1 MFKRLI
7 LSVLL
12 LCAVVPSVRA
22 DLTNDVALIRQ
33 YANRIQL
40 YLGSLEVMFSDSEL
54 EGWYNYRDDVIL
66 YLENLKNTI
75 INLDTTCSDLYPY
88 LIQQYY
94 HVITIDDNVQSSV
107 SQLVLVND
115 YLSTIQGVIEQLQ
128 SVIED
133 YENFKDS
140 ITIPLNNIDA
150 NNEET
155 VTYVRAIYEDVD
167 TIKAFFLG
175 ESNLREMLETL
186 WDIKNELEYFQQR
199 WEAQNT
205 DLHEMFLDPFDNSG
219 FQEAY
224 QQTWEYFDRTFDP
237 LWTWSNGSKY
247 INVQPSNWGSLDDI
261 CQGKKP

>member
-88 LIQQYY
+88 LIHQ
-94 HVITIDDNVQSSV
+94 
-107 SQLVLVND
+107 
-115 YLSTIQGVIEQLQ
+115 
-128 SVIED
+128 
-133 YENFKDS
+133 
-140 ITIPLNNIDA
+140 
-150 NNEET
+150 
-155 VTYVRAIYEDVD
+155 
-167 TIKAFFLG
+167 
-175 ESNLREMLETL
+175 
-186 WDIKNELEYFQQR
+186 W
-199 WEAQNT
+199 
-205 DLHEMFLDPFDNSG
+205 
-219 FQEAY
+219 
-224 QQTWEYFDRTFDP
+224 
-237 LWTWSNGSKY
+237 
-247 INVQPSNWGSLDDI
+247 
-261 CQGKKP
+261 